1 MPQDRA
7 PSREKGQPLCMA
19 QYQRLFTSYRA
30 PGLDKDQLKSLSS
43 EENEHIIVAHQGQVY
58 HILNSDYCHL
68 HDVFTFI
75 FFVHGMQTTTQQV

>member
-19 QYQRLFTSYRA
+19 QYHRLFTSYRA

-58 HILNSDYCHL
+58 HILNSKPL
-68 HDVFTFI
+68 
-75 FFVHGMQTTTQQV
+75 